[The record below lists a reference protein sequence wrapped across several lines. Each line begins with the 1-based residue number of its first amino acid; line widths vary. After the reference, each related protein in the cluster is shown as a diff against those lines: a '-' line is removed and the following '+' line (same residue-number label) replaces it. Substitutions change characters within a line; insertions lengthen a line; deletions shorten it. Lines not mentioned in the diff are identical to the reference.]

1 MINYKKIFK
10 SISLSSLLLL
20 FIISGCDDSSTGTD
34 TSDKEA
40 PTVLSTSPL
49 HNAIDIEHDKNVTV
63 TFSEEIDISTINA
76 SSFKIKQGSSDIS
89 GVVSYSIATAT
100 FNPTNLFLEN
110 LVYTS
115 TISKTVTDLAGNSL
129 VDNISWSFTAVSN
142 PDTQAPTIL
151 TTSPITNETDVARN
165 KEVEITFSEAM
176 DSTTITN
183 VTFTVKH
190 NSTDVAGVV
199 SYSNERATFSPT
211 GTLGAALVY
220 TASISVGAKDVAG
233 NALIA
238 SKQWSFTTSGQTE
251 PLAIVNIGTAGN
263 YVILAKSAITNNPT
277 SNITG
282 NLGISPAAE
291 SYITGFALTDATG
304 YATSS
309 QITGQVFA
317 ADMAD
322 PTPINLTTAISNM
335 EAAYTD
341 ASGRPSPD
349 FFEIYTGNISGKT
362 LSPGLYKWT
371 NSVTVLSDVTLSGET
386 DDVWI
391 FQIDGDL
398 ILNEAVKITLS
409 GGTQPNNIF
418 WQVAGEVLVRTSA
431 HFEGIILSKTG
442 ITFQSGASLNGRAL
456 AQTAV
461 ILDSNTFVQPEL

>member
-49 HNAIDIEHDKNVTV
+49 HNAIDIEHDKNVSV

-263 YVILAKSAITNNPT
+263 YVILAK
-277 SNITG
+277 
-282 NLGISPAAE
+282 
-291 SYITGFALTDATG
+291 
-304 YATSS
+304 
-309 QITGQVFA
+309 
-317 ADMAD
+317 
-322 PTPINLTTAISNM
+322 
-335 EAAYTD
+335 
-341 ASGRPSPD
+341 
-349 FFEIYTGNISGKT
+349 
-362 LSPGLYKWT
+362 
-371 NSVTVLSDVTLSGET
+371 
-386 DDVWI
+386 
-391 FQIDGDL
+391 
-398 ILNEAVKITLS
+398 
-409 GGTQPNNIF
+409 
-418 WQVAGEVLVRTSA
+418 
-431 HFEGIILSKTG
+431 
-442 ITFQSGASLNGRAL
+442 
-456 AQTAV
+456 
-461 ILDSNTFVQPEL
+461 

>member
-1 MINYKKIFK
+1 LGLANISMINYKKIFK

-49 HNAIDIEHDKNVTV
+49 HNAIDIEHDKNVSV

-263 YVILAKSAITNNPT
+263 YVILAK
-277 SNITG
+277 
-282 NLGISPAAE
+282 
-291 SYITGFALTDATG
+291 
-304 YATSS
+304 
-309 QITGQVFA
+309 
-317 ADMAD
+317 
-322 PTPINLTTAISNM
+322 
-335 EAAYTD
+335 
-341 ASGRPSPD
+341 
-349 FFEIYTGNISGKT
+349 
-362 LSPGLYKWT
+362 
-371 NSVTVLSDVTLSGET
+371 
-386 DDVWI
+386 
-391 FQIDGDL
+391 
-398 ILNEAVKITLS
+398 
-409 GGTQPNNIF
+409 
-418 WQVAGEVLVRTSA
+418 
-431 HFEGIILSKTG
+431 
-442 ITFQSGASLNGRAL
+442 
-456 AQTAV
+456 
-461 ILDSNTFVQPEL
+461 